1 MRNIEGLTLFEKIV
15 FGWLPREPGTDSSPR
30 EKQPMSRTARLASF
44 FVFES
49 LVVFASL
56 SVFQLAGLGSCP
68 GFVAGAV
75 APVAGGVGSILFLR
89 PKKGELH
96 AEVAG
101 LEIPARQLD
110 HVIDH
115 RLVGLIVEGTA
126 SEADRNEMR
135 DRLSVLRK
143 GDTVSYNLVT
153 DNRKAVTG
161 SASIRRVMTRPKS
174 NGRLRFEIKMRR
186 ISA

>member
-15 FGWLPREPGTDSSPR
+15 FGWLPREPDTDSSPR

-75 APVAGGVGSILFLR
+75 APVAGGAGSILFLR

-101 LEIPARQLD
+101 FEIPARQLD

-135 DRLSVLRK
+135 DRLSVLR
-143 GDTVSYNLVT
+143 
-153 DNRKAVTG
+153 
-161 SASIRRVMTRPKS
+161 
-174 NGRLRFEIKMRR
+174 
-186 ISA
+186 